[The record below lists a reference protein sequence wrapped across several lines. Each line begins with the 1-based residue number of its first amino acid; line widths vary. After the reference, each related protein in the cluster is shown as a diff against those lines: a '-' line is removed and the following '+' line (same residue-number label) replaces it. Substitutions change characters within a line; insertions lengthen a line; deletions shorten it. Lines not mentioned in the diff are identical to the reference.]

1 MLFNHTHLSF
11 SRCRDE
17 HTVLLPEETELLC
30 AQETHPEREIL
41 LALSG
46 ETVFTLNGT
55 STSCMPGDA
64 VFINSGIPHQSG
76 YKNIKNDLTHI
87 WVHLHPQ
94 RFFAMLYHFSEQSD
108 SRQHQSW
115 EFPLAL
121 LEIINARWDLALQS
135 AEKTRTEIYQSIARI
150 IAEEICFFPAK
161 RDESPAGEQNIVNW
175 VQKHISINCGRNS
188 SMEELE
194 KLTGYSRGYLMRQFK
209 LQCGMTIGEY
219 INSVRRAFIAAAPAR
234 MTQKEAAAHL
244 GFNSAAAF
252 WLWKTRDKQKRKMTG
267 S

>member
-1 MLFNHTHLSF
+1 MLFNHAQLSF
-11 SRCRDE
+11 LRCRDE
-17 HTVLLPEETELLC
+17 HTSAHPEAQE
-30 AQETHPEREIL
+30 APSVQETHPEREIL

-46 ETVFTLNGT
+46 ETVFTLNG
-55 STSCMPGDA
+55 SCIPCLPGDA
-64 VFINSGIPHQSG
+64 FFINSGVPHQSG

-108 SRQHQSW
+108 TRQHQSW

-121 LEIINARWDLALQS
+121 LEIINARWDLALKS
-135 AEKTRTEIYQSIARI
+135 GEPVRTEIYQSIARI
-150 IAEEICFFPAK
+150 IAEEVCFFPEK
-161 RDESPAGEQNIVNW
+161 RDDAPSGERNIVNW

-219 INSVRRAFIAAAPAR
+219 INSVRRAFIAATPAR

-252 WLWKTRDKQKRKMTG
+252 WLWKTRDKQKKSGR
-267 S
+267 